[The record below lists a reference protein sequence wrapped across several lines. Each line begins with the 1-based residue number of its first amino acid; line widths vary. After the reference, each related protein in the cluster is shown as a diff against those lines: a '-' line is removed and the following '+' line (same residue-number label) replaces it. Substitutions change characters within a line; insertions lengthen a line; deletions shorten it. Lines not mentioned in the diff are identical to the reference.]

1 MFLIQGQINMPN
13 FLNMGFKHDYDAS
26 KEISSMLKMV
36 ENALSM
42 KGLMS
47 RDIVVMG
54 HSAGGSVAQKWVHK
68 NQDGF
73 EQWSIVGQILMG
85 SAVERQ
91 YIQIQEDGTSKVDF
105 KAPIF
110 SINGELDGLMRQ
122 SRVAEQAWH
131 L

>member
-1 MFLIQGQINMPN
+1 
-13 FLNMGFKHDYDAS
+13 
-26 KEISSMLKMV
+26 
-36 ENALSM
+36 
-42 KGLMS
+42 
-47 RDIVVMG
+47 
-54 HSAGGSVAQKWVHK
+54 
-68 NQDGF
+68 
-73 EQWSIVGQILMG
+73 MG

-131 L
+131 LQKNIDPSQKDMFFVSILQGFNHAQFAQKPYPDYIFG